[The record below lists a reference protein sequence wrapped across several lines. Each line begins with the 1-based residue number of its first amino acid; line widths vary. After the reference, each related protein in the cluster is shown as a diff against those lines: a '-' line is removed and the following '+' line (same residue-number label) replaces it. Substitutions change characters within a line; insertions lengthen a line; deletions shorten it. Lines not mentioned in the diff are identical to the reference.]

1 MSSTKSGGLP
11 REILATKV
19 IPFLVPISIET
30 SLNLNQFNVYMAT
43 IKDMLQTVEIEQRKK
58 LEQLSQQAA
67 NAPIVPIG
75 PSATDVQFDQK
86 SSMIDQFMLGQGFN
100 SEVVQNKTMAA
111 SFDNNQSNDNVKSQQ
126 TSSNQSTS
134 SDNSLGKKA
143 LTFEEKERMMRE
155 NDQTQRMKYDGEY
168 TSERKTPTS
177 TNIPSMAMTPIS
189 ATVPTT
195 TTSTSSAI
203 YKDLTSNFFEQKS
216 SQPVYSMSTSQTMP
230 SIMRPTIV
238 NSTSPSQQR
247 PPLNTTDLTSSL
259 LSNINSLAS
268 RPQTILPTVAMNS
281 MSANT
286 MMSHL
291 NSGIM
296 NGIIPLLQSI
306 PSREP
311 AVLMA
316 ILGII
321 KVAMSST
328 KSGGLPREI
337 LATKVIPFL
346 VPISIETSLNLNQFN
361 FYMATIKDMLQT
373 VEIEQRKKLE
383 QLSQQAANAPI
394 VPIGP
399 SATDIQF
406 DQKSSM
412 IDQFML
418 GQGFNS
424 EVVQNKTM
432 AASFDNNQSNDNVK
446 SQQTLSN
453 QSTSSDN
460 SLGKKALTF
469 EEKERMMREND
480 QTQRMKYDGEHTS
493 ERKTPTST
501 NIPLMAMT
509 PISATVPTTST
520 SSAIYKDLTSNFFE
534 KKSSQPVYSMSTSQ
548 TMPSIMRPTIVNST
562 TPSQQRPALNTTDL
576 TSTLLSNINSLAS
589 RPQTILPT
597 VAMNS
602 MNANTMMSHL
612 NSGIMNGSMGLFQS
626 SPSNS
631 IVNNKT
637 SSKTASAELDD
648 LFN

>member
-1 MSSTKSGGLP
+1 PSREPAVLMAILGIIKVAMSSTKSGGLP

-177 TNIPSMAMTPIS
+177 TNIPLMAMTPIS

-238 NSTSPSQQR
+238 NST
-247 PPLNTTDLTSSL
+247 
-259 LSNINSLAS
+259 
-268 RPQTILPTVAMNS
+268 
-281 MSANT
+281 
-286 MMSHL
+286 
-291 NSGIM
+291 
-296 NGIIPLLQSI
+296 
-306 PSREP
+306 
-311 AVLMA
+311 
-316 ILGII
+316 
-321 KVAMSST
+321 
-328 KSGGLPREI
+328 
-337 LATKVIPFL
+337 
-346 VPISIETSLNLNQFN
+346 
-361 FYMATIKDMLQT
+361 
-373 VEIEQRKKLE
+373 
-383 QLSQQAANAPI
+383 
-394 VPIGP
+394 
-399 SATDIQF
+399 
-406 DQKSSM
+406 
-412 IDQFML
+412 
-418 GQGFNS
+418 
-424 EVVQNKTM
+424 
-432 AASFDNNQSNDNVK
+432 
-446 SQQTLSN
+446 
-453 QSTSSDN
+453 
-460 SLGKKALTF
+460 
-469 EEKERMMREND
+469 
-480 QTQRMKYDGEHTS
+480 
-493 ERKTPTST
+493 
-501 NIPLMAMT
+501 
-509 PISATVPTTST
+509 
-520 SSAIYKDLTSNFFE
+520 
-534 KKSSQPVYSMSTSQ
+534 
-548 TMPSIMRPTIVNST
+548 

-589 RPQTILPT
+589 RPRTILPT

-626 SPSNS
+626 TPSNS